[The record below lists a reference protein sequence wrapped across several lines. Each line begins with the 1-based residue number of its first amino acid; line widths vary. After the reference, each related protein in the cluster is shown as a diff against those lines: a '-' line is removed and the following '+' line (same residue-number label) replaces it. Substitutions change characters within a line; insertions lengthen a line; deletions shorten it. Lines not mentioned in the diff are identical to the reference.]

1 MEKQNSLC
9 PSLSPAV
16 ADALVISS
24 KLVSIAGLA
33 HKQPSEIGSTSLLA
47 VSEHMCIIKTF
58 SATQHFGVCD
68 SPAVMREG
76 QRKPHVDPGIN
87 A

>member
-1 MEKQNSLC
+1 MEKQNPLC

-16 ADALVISS
+16 AGALVVSS

-33 HKQPSEIGSTSLLA
+33 HEQPSEIGSTSPLA
-47 VSEHMCIIKTF
+47 VAEHMCAIKTF
-58 SATQHFGVCD
+58 SATQHCGVCD

-76 QRKPHVDPGIN
+76 QRKPDADPGIN